1 METGEQF
8 CQEFL
13 PSLLFLL
20 SDPVPNVRLSL
31 ARTLSQCVLMTGI
44 AYRDDDRILAILSTC
59 LMRTGGGSCVTKK
72 STSLILGC
80 FPSMD

>member
-31 ARTLSQCVLMTGI
+31 ARTLSQCVLMTGTV
-44 AYRDDDRILAILSTC
+44 YHDDDRLLATVFLR
-59 LMRTGGGSCVTKK
+59 MRTGGGSYVTKK
-72 STSLILGC
+72 STSRILGC

>member
-31 ARTLSQCVLMTGI
+31 ARTLSQCVLMTGTV
-44 AYRDDDRILAILSTC
+44 YHDDDTLLAILSSC
-59 LMRTGGGSCVTKK
+59 LMRIGGASYVTKE

-80 FPSMD
+80 FPMD